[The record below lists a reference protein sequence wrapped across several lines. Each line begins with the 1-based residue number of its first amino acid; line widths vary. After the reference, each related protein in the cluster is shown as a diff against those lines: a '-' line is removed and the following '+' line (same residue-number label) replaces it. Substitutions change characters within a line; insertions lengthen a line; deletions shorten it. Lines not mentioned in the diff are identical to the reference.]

1 MTIATT
7 LVLVGRS
14 LGATP
19 GPIFPAM
26 PIWFSRRPRD
36 AEDAAHARDDRRAA
50 EEAARITLD
59 RFLDENAP
67 AAGGDVGVR
76 GPTLT
81 RLEACMAGLVAAAKD
96 DPRTR
101 EWLRRLD
108 VVRVALARAI
118 ARDTTAGS
126 GGAA

>member
-1 MTIATT
+1 MTLATT

-14 LGATP
+14 LAAP

-26 PIWFSRRPRD
+26 PIRFPRRPRNAD
-36 AEDAAHARDDRRAA
+36 DAAHARDDRRAA
-50 EEAARITLD
+50 EEAARITID

-67 AAGGDVGVR
+67 AAGGAVGVR

-81 RLEACMAGLVAAAKD
+81 RLEACIAGLVAAAKS

-101 EWLRRLD
+101 EWLRRLE
-108 VVRVALARAI
+108 VVRVTLARAI
-118 ARDTTAGS
+118 SRDLAAGS